1 MLSVHPWDHDQ
12 AIAALAAPGGTG
24 DRHRWQVADTG
35 RTFAVHGSHAFPGH
49 PMYDIYETT
58 DGAPPV
64 PAARLA
70 QLHSLMRAR
79 LLIAKLARPAF
90 TANWTVWETALVVG
104 EGIDLANAPVR
115 ERGTWTFT
123 FDYALDTEREGYRYD
138 AQGPL
143 LEAAFQAAADFFH
156 DNEVTDPEASED
168 GVLGIVLASY
178 ARRCPVP
185 GRTAGAQT

>member
-1 MLSVHPWDHDQ
+1 MLSAHPWDHDQ
-12 AIAALAAPGGTG
+12 AVTALAAPGGTG

-70 QLHSLMRAR
+70 QLHSFMRAR

-90 TANWTVWETALVVG
+90 TANWTVWETALVLG
-104 EGIDLANAPVR
+104 EGIDLATAPVR

-123 FDYALDTEREGYRYD
+123 FDYALDTEQQGYRYD
-138 AQGPL
+138 ARGPL
-143 LEAAFQAAADFFH
+143 LEAAFRAAADFFH
-156 DNEVTDPEASED
+156 GHEVTDPEANED
-168 GVLGIVLASY
+168 GILGIVLASY
-178 ARRCPVP
+178 ARRRPASAH
-185 GRTAGAQT
+185 TAGART

>member
-1 MLSVHPWDHDQ
+1 MLSAHPWDHDQ
-12 AIAALAAPGGTG
+12 AITALSPPGGAG

-35 RTFAVHGSHAFPGH
+35 RTFAVYGSHAIPDH

-79 LLIAKLARPAF
+79 LLIAKLVRPAF
-90 TANWTVWETALVVG
+90 TANWAVWETALVVG
-104 EGIDLANAPVR
+104 EGIGLATAPVQ

-123 FDYALDTEREGYRYD
+123 FDYALDTEHEGYRYD
-138 AQGPL
+138 ARGPL

-156 DNEVTDPEASED
+156 DNEVTDPEACED
-168 GVLGIVLASY
+168 GILGIVLASY

-185 GRTAGAQT
+185 GRTTGART